1 MEKLQRTIQCKIVL
15 LIFSFIPKNFNAFV
29 IIESEE
35 RLCIELYKNIKSLGR
50 VTLRAGGETLAAG
63 VVMDFLV

>member
-1 MEKLQRTIQCKIVL
+1 
-15 LIFSFIPKNFNAFV
+15 V

-35 RLCIELYKNIKSLGR
+35 KLCIELYRNIKSLGR
-50 VTLRAGGETLAAG
+50 VTLRAVGETLAAG